1 MKNNFK
7 SEFNVKIEKI
17 EEKIKNIK
25 NYGDDKDLQVKSI
38 VSEFE
43 IYNECN
49 KEKISDIESIIKSIK
64 DNISN
69 LDNKVKIST
78 AKPMFKVER
87 SSDNI
92 ELLKIQNEINLIKEK
107 LNNNLEE
114 NDIMKLIMLLKK
126 KKCLGIIQLKN

>member
-7 SEFNVKIEKI
+7 SEFNVIIEKI

-25 NYGDDKDLQVKSI
+25 NYGDYKDLQVKSI

-107 LNNNLEE
+107 LNKHL
-114 NDIMKLIMLLKK
+114 
-126 KKCLGIIQLKN
+126 